1 MTGTSSYQNEYK
13 SKESQTT
20 TLINDDNEPKYTIK
34 DSVFRHIFLKP
45 KYALQLYRVL
55 HPEDTEVA
63 EEDISYL
70 TLVREITDG
79 IRNDLGLYIRGRY
92 LILIEAQSTWS
103 VNILVR
109 LFIYLAETWKNHIVR
124 NGLDVFSSKAVDL
137 PVPELYVVYTGSRK
151 TRPEYLKLSEDIFHG
166 RCEGI
171 ELRVRMLYNG
181 EEKGDILDQY
191 VAFTEEVDTYYK
203 KYGRTKEGAE
213 RLIAHCVERGILAEY
228 LLSRKEEVADM
239 LDVIFD
245 DSIHRSKSPEQLQ
258 REAYEAAVDEGRWTG
273 VKEGALK
280 KARETAIRLAR
291 MGMDDVM
298 IAKAL
303 EADLSQVKRWIQA
316 EKVR

>member
-137 PVPELYVVYTGSRK
+137 PVPEL
-151 TRPEYLKLSEDIFHG
+151 PEKS
-166 RCEGI
+166 
-171 ELRVRMLYNG
+171 
-181 EEKGDILDQY
+181 Q
-191 VAFTEEVDTYYK
+191 AF
-203 KYGRTKEGAE
+203 
-213 RLIAHCVERGILAEY
+213 
-228 LLSRKEEVADM
+228 
-239 LDVIFD
+239 
-245 DSIHRSKSPEQLQ
+245 P
-258 REAYEAAVDEGRWTG
+258 
-273 VKEGALK
+273 
-280 KARETAIRLAR
+280 
-291 MGMDDVM
+291 
-298 IAKAL
+298 
-303 EADLSQVKRWIQA
+303 
-316 EKVR
+316 